1 VLGLV
6 RSLSFPRRSL
16 LQLRYAVALFWVP
29 QQPEQQW
36 KLRLQFPLDHSAV
49 YAHEAMIQAPG
60 RAKYRL
66 NKSSDLCE
74 GCISLSSA
82 EGF

>member
-1 VLGLV
+1 
-6 RSLSFPRRSL
+6 
-16 LQLRYAVALFWVP
+16 LQLHYAVALFWVP

-36 KLRLQFPLDHSAV
+36 KLLRQFPLDHSAV